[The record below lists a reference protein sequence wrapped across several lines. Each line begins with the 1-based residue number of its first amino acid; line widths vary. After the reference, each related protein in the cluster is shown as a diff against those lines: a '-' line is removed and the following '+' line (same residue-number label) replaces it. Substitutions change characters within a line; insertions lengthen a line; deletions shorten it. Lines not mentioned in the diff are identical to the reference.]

1 MPTGT
6 STLSSPCPTSDVSN
20 IEVEEQLLPFS
31 LTTDPTAGG
40 FIIPAKPV
48 LKVNSLKDNVIQV
61 PGGTFTD
68 KFLPPSANKLVPR
81 EVFTGDYFVSL
92 HNIVSAPGV
101 RLDGSTYPAST
112 PNYLG
117 ARIKLAHT
125 GLKPDRWRFHLIGYE
140 HADIVQ
146 LIEHGFPL
154 GLSEIAELESSLR
167 NHGSSYGFYKHV
179 DKFVTEEI
187 IYGGLSGPFSRA
199 PWWDSTISPLM
210 TAPKKPDSR
219 RTVYDATYGDKS
231 LNNATPSEFYM
242 GQPCIYTFPKL
253 DDFRRMVLRC
263 GPGSFLWKRDLSRF
277 FLQIPMDPNEYNHVC
292 LVWRGL
298 FFFFIALAFGLRH
311 SGLQGQRLTDAVS
324 WIHRRR
330 GLETSEEQMFNVEN
344 YSDDLGGCEST
355 RARAF
360 ESFGQLGFL
369 FQDLGLEESIKKA
382 EEPSTKMTYL
392 GVMFDTEAM
401 EMRVPPEKLSEIKAE
416 INLWARKTTIMKR
429 ELQSV
434 LGKLF
439 WIAKVVKYS
448 RAFMGRLLQQLRTMS
463 TIKDTSKI
471 RLADESK
478 KDLKWWSRYLD
489 HFNGVQMIIDE
500 DPFALELSQMLDRP
514 YDVCAGDATPMGG
527 GAWYGDQFWCRK
539 LPLHLQDPSVPIHL

>member
-1 MPTGT
+1 
-6 STLSSPCPTSDVSN
+6 
-20 IEVEEQLLPFS
+20 
-31 LTTDPTAGG
+31 
-40 FIIPAKPV
+40 
-48 LKVNSLKDNVIQV
+48 
-61 PGGTFTD
+61 
-68 KFLPPSANKLVPR
+68 
-81 EVFTGDYFVSL
+81 
-92 HNIVSAPGV
+92 
-101 RLDGSTYPAST
+101 
-112 PNYLG
+112 
-117 ARIKLAHT
+117 
-125 GLKPDRWRFHLIGYE
+125 
-140 HADIVQ
+140 
-146 LIEHGFPL
+146 
-154 GLSEIAELESSLR
+154 
-167 NHGSSYGFYKHV
+167 
-179 DKFVTEEI
+179 
-187 IYGGLSGPFSRA
+187 
-199 PWWDSTISPLM
+199 
-210 TAPKKPDSR
+210 
-219 RTVYDATYGDKS
+219 
-231 LNNATPSEFYM
+231 
-242 GQPCIYTFPKL
+242 
-253 DDFRRMVLRC
+253 
-263 GPGSFLWKRDLSRF
+263 
-277 FLQIPMDPNEYNHVC
+277 
-292 LVWRGL
+292 
-298 FFFFIALAFGLRH
+298 
-311 SGLQGQRLTDAVS
+311 
-324 WIHRRR
+324 
-330 GLETSEEQMFNVEN
+330 MFNVEN

-471 RLADESK
+471 RLADESR

-539 LPLHLQDPSVPIHL
+539 LPLHLQDPSVPIHLKEFWIVIASARLWGDSWSGRSIVIWCDNDAVVDTIINRKPRDPALLSLLREFLYIVVTKKFFPTLRKIDTKANFLADFISRRHDIDAAVDEFDKVGLVGMKNVNVTDCSFKLTEPW